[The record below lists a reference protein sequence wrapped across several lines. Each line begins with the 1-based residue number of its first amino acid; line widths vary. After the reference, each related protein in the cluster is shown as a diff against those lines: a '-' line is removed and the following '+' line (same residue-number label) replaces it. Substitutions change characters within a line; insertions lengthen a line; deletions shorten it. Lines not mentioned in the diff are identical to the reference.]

1 MRCCFVVSGGLGY
14 HIPNLFGNESSFT
27 EFGNALKLLREQGY
41 SGVELNLSLD
51 NRQVLSRIR
60 DAVREEGL
68 QLAAVGTGLIYLD
81 RGLSF
86 TNPDATKREK
96 AVGIVKELIR
106 FAATERAIVI
116 IGMVRG
122 ASSGDVAAVDLF
134 RQSLVECDKIASE
147 CEVSLALEAIN
158 RYETPLLNTASD
170 VAEVIHGAGL
180 TATGI
185 LLDSFHMNIEER
197 SLEETIRKY
206 QKMIAHFHIADSD
219 RWPPG
224 HGHLKV
230 EDQLTLLGEL
240 GYDGWVSAETL
251 PRPNNEEAVRQTAR
265 FLRTHNFFRDS

>member
-1 MRCCFVVSGGLGY
+1 MRFSFVVSGGLGY

-27 EFGNALKLLREQGY
+27 QFDNALKLLREQGY
-41 SGVELNLSLD
+41 SGVELNLSID
-51 NRQVLSRIR
+51 DHQVLSRIR
-60 DAVREEGL
+60 DTIHEERL
-68 QLAAVGTGLIYLD
+68 QLAAVGTALIYLD

-86 TNPDATKREK
+86 TNPDAMKREK
-96 AVGIVKELIR
+96 AVSTVNELIR
-106 FAATERAIVI
+106 FAAAEHAIVV

-122 ASSGDVAAVDLF
+122 ALLGDAGSVELF

-147 CEVSLALEAIN
+147 CEVTLALEAIN
-158 RYETPLLNTASD
+158 RYETPLLNTASE
-170 VAEVIHGAGL
+170 VAKVIRGAGL

-206 QKMIAHFHIADSD
+206 HKMIAHFHIADSD

-265 FLRTHNFFRDS
+265 FLRRHNLLVDS

>member
-1 MRCCFVVSGGLGY
+1 MHFSFVVSGGLGY

-27 EFGNALKLLREQGY
+27 EFENALKLLREQGY

-51 NRQVLSRIR
+51 DPPVLSRIR
-60 DAVREEGL
+60 DTIRENGL

-86 TNPDATKREK
+86 TNPDAMKREK

-106 FAATERAIVI
+106 FAAAEHAIVI

-122 ASSGDVAAVDLF
+122 ASSGDVAAVDLL
-134 RQSLVECDKIASE
+134 RQSLVECDKIASG
-147 CEVSLALEAIN
+147 CEVSLALEAMN

-170 VAEVIHGAGL
+170 VAEVIQGAGL

-197 SLEETIRKY
+197 SSEETIRKY
-206 QKMIAHFHIADSD
+206 HKMIAHFHIADSD

-230 EDQLTLLGEL
+230 EDQLTLLGKL

-265 FLRTHNFFRDS
+265 FLRRHNLLLDS

>member
-1 MRCCFVVSGGLGY
+1 MRFSFVVSGGLGY

-27 EFGNALKLLREQGY
+27 EFENALKLLREQGY
-41 SGVELNLSLD
+41 SGVELNLSID
-51 NRQVLSRIR
+51 DPEVLSRIA
-60 DAVREEGL
+60 DTIHEERL

-86 TNPDATKREK
+86 TNPDAMKREK

-106 FAATERAIVI
+106 FAAAERAIVI

-122 ASSGDVAAVDLF
+122 ASTGDAATVDLF
-134 RQSLVECDKIASE
+134 RQNLLECDKIAAE

-185 LLDSFHMNIEER
+185 LLDTFHMNIEER
-197 SLEETIRKY
+197 SLDETIRKY
-206 QKMIAHFHIADSD
+206 RKMIAHFHIADSD

-251 PRPNNEEAVRQTAR
+251 PRPSNEEAVRQTAV
-265 FLRTHNFFRDS
+265 FLRRHNFLLGS